1 MTLTQVRQIIRQT
14 ATAADPN
21 TQSDPRFKFEVFLQ
35 VCDKLLEDY
44 VITKEQHK
52 RWTNVY

>member
-14 ATAADPN
+14 ATVADPN
-21 TQSDPRFKFEVFLQ
+21 TETDPRFKFEVFLQ
-35 VCDKLLEDY
+35 VCDKLLEEHR
-44 VITKEQHK
+44 ITQEQHK

>member
-1 MTLTQVRQIIRQT
+1 MTLNQVRQIIRET
-14 ATAADPN
+14 ATVADPN
-21 TQSDPRFKFEVFLQ
+21 TETDPRFKFEVFLQ

>member
-1 MTLTQVRQIIRQT
+1 MTLNQVRQIIRET
-14 ATAADPN
+14 VTVCDPN
-21 TQSDPRFKFEVFLQ
+21 TETDPRFKFEVFLQ

-44 VITKEQHK
+44 RITQEQHK